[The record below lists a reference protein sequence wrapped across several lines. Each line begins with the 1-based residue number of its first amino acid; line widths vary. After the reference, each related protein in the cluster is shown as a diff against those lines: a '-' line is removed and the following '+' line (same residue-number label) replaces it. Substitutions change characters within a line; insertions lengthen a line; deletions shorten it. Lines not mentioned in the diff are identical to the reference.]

1 MARLRPQNPDF
12 ASYLQPGEAL
22 VAVQFPSFRQYV
34 RRELVVLALTFLL
47 ALPVI
52 VYFADPLAWLIL
64 PFVLLTDLF
73 VLDTFTDWQRQRNMV
88 WLITNRRLIEIDRTD
103 PLDPKQM
110 YLAEITRLRTMVF
123 WRLMVVDCNAQV
135 IDIGYPHD
143 IGQLRAQL
151 SAGAGGLKQTG
162 RRPPLP
168 ATGRQ

>member
-12 ASYLQPGEAL
+12 ASYLQPDEAL
-22 VAVQFPSFRQYV
+22 VAVQFPSFRQYM
-34 RRELVVLALTFLL
+34 RRELVVLALTFVL
-47 ALPVI
+47 ALPVFL
-52 VYFADPLAWLIL
+52 YLADPLAWLIL

-73 VLDTFTDWQRQRNMV
+73 VLDTFTDWQRQRHMV

-110 YLAEITRLRTMVF
+110 YLAEISSMRSMVF
-123 WRLMVVDCNAQV
+123 WRLMVVDRNAPV

-151 SAGAGGLKQTG
+151 SAGAGG
-162 RRPPLP
+162 
-168 ATGRQ
+168 A